1 MKNKIMTTTL
11 LLSLLLTLFS
21 CSNISQEK
29 SSPKS
34 DSKAYLVISPGLV
47 SLSKRSINPSDDY
60 VFNNLKDIYFYGQ
73 KSDGTRKT
81 LLSNIGSLTEVYSQL
96 ILLEDGAGSY
106 TFELR
111 GSLDSICFYQKL
123 ENVEIKDSETNTISF
138 ELSPVKSS
146 SDLET
151 PFEDYGGI
159 DIKLKY
165 KDANVNKVVI
175 TVEDLATNEKIDGEE
190 IPLYSTSGTRTVEY
204 KRWTSYSTSSDTG
217 RIAVGTYRVTFDF
230 YCTTIQ
236 TQTKV
241 NGDTE
246 IANQTQL
253 LNSFPYVVHV
263 EKGRNSVFE
272 DTIDLNEV
280 YTITYKDNF
289 GSNSGGLLESQTKVT
304 RYTRKSENIIL
315 PRLYRA
321 YYLFEGWFTAQEG
334 GERITNIP
342 TGSFGNI
349 TVYAHWQA
357 LGAGG
362 SNEVLY
368 VNPDAS
374 YHYGTSEEYGLS
386 NITEALEV
394 ISKSSAVYHH
404 NWTIKIKGSVS
415 GSYTI
420 DDSDYTFKT
429 YADAVLF
436 EGISESQNGEPADEI
451 NGGFKTATENGNV
464 LSIITKNRVG
474 IRNLKI
480 TGGNNSGSGGG
491 IYVGPEA
498 DVSLLENALIS
509 ENQAEYGGG
518 LYVDGGT
525 VEMYGN
531 AGILKCSSKIGG
543 GIYIASGSVTM
554 NNDSYIEECTGSKI
568 TGVNDI
574 NSAGGVDVASDGVF
588 IMNDYS
594 EIINCSGSNTGA
606 GGLYLK
612 GTFTMNGGMISD
624 NKTGI
629 YYNNV
634 QYGAGGVYIDGGNFT
649 MNGGTISNNSS
660 AGCGGVLV
668 SGSAITGMGTFDMQ
682 GGVISGNTSDN
693 TSSNKRNEG
702 VTVSSSTRL
711 TDNVTLYGTFKMG
724 RDAEVSDDN
733 VVNLPGDS
741 VLTVTG
747 PLEKDHPA
755 TITRYKITE
764 YTTGAYEISYTSGSI
779 AIALEEG
786 AETTLAQESVKF
798 LVKRPVNS
806 STGTSERWIINEN
819 GELKK
824 LEM

>member
-29 SSPKS
+29 STPKS
-34 DSKAYLVISPGLV
+34 DSKTYLVISPGLV
-47 SLSKRSINPSDDY
+47 SLNKRSIDPSDDY
-60 VFNNLKDIYFYGQ
+60 AFKNLKDIYCYAQ
-73 KSDGTRKT
+73 KSGGTRKT

-111 GSLDSICFYQKL
+111 GTLDGIYFYQKL
-123 ENVEIKDSETNTISF
+123 ENVEIKDSETNAISF
-138 ELSPVKSS
+138 ELSPVKDSNNLDS
-146 SDLET
+146 

-165 KDANVNKVVI
+165 KDSNVNKVVI
-175 TVEDLATNEKIDGEE
+175 TVEDLATNEKIYEKE

-204 KRWTSYSTSSDTG
+204 KRWASYSTSSETG

-230 YCTTIQ
+230 YCTSIQ
-236 TQTKV
+236 P
-241 NGDTE
+241 
-246 IANQTQL
+246 QL

-263 EKGRNSVFE
+263 AKGRNSVFE

-289 GSNSGGLLESQTKVT
+289 GSNSGGLLEGQTKVT

-321 YYLFEGWFTAQEG
+321 NYLFLGWYTENEG

-342 TGSFGNI
+342 TGSSGNI

-420 DDSDYTFKT
+420 DDSDYTFRT
-429 YADAVLF
+429 YADAVLL

-724 RDAEVSDDN
+724 GYAEVSDDN

-806 STGTSERWIINEN
+806 STGTSERWIINEK
-819 GELKK
+819 GELEK